1 MPQEGQSEALGDE
14 DAVKAGFQSRVER
27 LSAALLLTLVLIFAI
42 QGAVDFDRGQLNQSG
57 DHHLNAQS
65 SQEAWRTGMYPD
77 ELYYPPPGVI
87 LRVFLSQLG
96 EPAAGLVWA
105 VIILASL
112 AFSLRTLVTLTQS
125 ADGSRPWLT
134 CVLSLLLVSWYVQ
147 WDIRAI
153 NYNLVFLAL
162 ILASLKSLRAG
173 QMGRAGFWL
182 ASSITLKLYSALIVP
197 YWLWRRH
204 NLAVLFTIAGLF
216 GYFVLLPIIALGP
229 SSAWS
234 LTLSWLDVV
243 RSTAQ
248 IGFVHEYVAYK
259 TSLRWVTSTLLGGWG
274 VQSAAPPYWIARCFE
289 WVWFGFV
296 VFWIARARPA
306 PNGGVPPDRGLVDA
320 SLLLMSALL
329 MSPLLQPH
337 QGAILLLPAF
347 LLVVYVLQPGVP
359 HRGLIAVFLVILPLA
374 LKLAPSGLGKAVM
387 MLVSI
392 VAFSGLLM
400 RASGRTLASETPR
413 DT

>member
-1 MPQEGQSEALGDE
+1 MSQEDQSGSAIGTDPESAS
-14 DAVKAGFQSRVER
+14 SRGWVET
-27 LSAALLLTLVLIFAI
+27 LSAVLLSTLVLIFVI
-42 QGAVDFDRGQLNQSG
+42 QGAVDFEKGEFNRSG

-65 SQEAWRTGMYPD
+65 SQKAWRAGVYPD

-96 EPAAGLVWA
+96 EPAAGLVWML
-105 VIILASL
+105 IILASL
-112 AFSLRTLVTLTQS
+112 AFSLRTLLMLTHSNQN
-125 ADGSRPWLT
+125 SRPWLT
-134 CVLSLLLVSWYVQ
+134 CALSLLVVSWYVQ

-162 ILASLKSLRAG
+162 LLASFRTLRAR
-173 QMGRAGFWL
+173 QMGWAGFWL
-182 ASSITLKLYSALIVP
+182 ASSITLKLYSALIFP

-204 NLAVLFTIAGLF
+204 YRASFIALASLLA
-216 GYFVLLPIIALGP
+216 YFVVLPVVVLGP
-229 SSAWS
+229 GSAWS

-259 TSLRWVTSTLLGGWG
+259 TSLRWTLATLLGDWG
-274 VQSAAPPYWIARCFE
+274 VQSAAPAFWIARCFE
-289 WVWFGFV
+289 WGWFGFV
-296 VFWIARARPA
+296 VFWIGRARFV
-306 PNGGVPPDRGLVDA
+306 PNLSVRPDRSLVDA

-347 LLVVYVLQPGVP
+347 ILVVYVLKPGLP
-359 HRGLIAVFLVILPLA
+359 YRGLLVVSLVTLPLA
-374 LKLAPSGLGKAVM
+374 LKAAPSGLGKAVM
-387 MLVSI
+387 MLISI

-400 RASGRTLASETPR
+400 RVSGRTLTHQTAL
-413 DT
+413 DA